1 MNQPSSYRSAIGTS
15 TLAVVSLVFGILT
28 WLMLPF
34 VGALVAI
41 ICGHLA
47 RGEIRRAGPGQLD
60 GNGMAVAG
68 LLLGYLHLAM
78 VILGM
83 LTLVTLFWL
92 GFSLPFWLESAFR

>member
-1 MNQPSSYRSAIGTS
+1 MNQPSAYRSDTGTS

-47 RGEIRRAGPGQLD
+47 RSEIRRAEPGHLD
-60 GNGMAVAG
+60 GNGMAIAG

-78 VILGM
+78 VMLGAFA
-83 LTLVTLFWL
+83 LAVLLWFGLGLPLWL
-92 GFSLPFWLESAFR
+92 GSMFH

>member
-1 MNQPSSYRSAIGTS
+1 MSYQSSYRPATGTS

-47 RGEIRRAGPGQLD
+47 RSEIRRAEPGRLD
-60 GNGMAVAG
+60 GNGMAIAG
-68 LLLGYLHLAM
+68 LLLGYLHLVM
-78 VILGM
+78 VVLGVFA
-83 LTLVTLFWL
+83 LATLVWL
-92 GFSLPFWLESAFR
+92 GFGLPLWLHSGFR

>member
-1 MNQPSSYRSAIGTS
+1 MNQPSSYRSATGTS

-47 RGEIRRAGPGQLD
+47 RGEIRRAEPGQLD
-60 GNGMAVAG
+60 GNGMAIAG
-68 LLLGYLHLAM
+68 LMLGYLHLAM
-78 VILGM
+78 VMLGAFA
-83 LTLVTLFWL
+83 LATLLWFGLGLPLWL
-92 GFSLPFWLESAFR
+92 DGMFR